1 MIWGIALLG
10 KYPEQVQFFDTT
22 LRDGEQ
28 TPGISLTPPKKLEI
42 AKALDSIGVKVI
54 EAGFAAV
61 SPGEREAVELISNA
75 GLDAEVCSATR
86 SVIKDIDVAIDAGVD
101 SVNIIIPVSEL
112 HVKRKFNKEQ
122 AWILDVTSNV
132 VQHAKDRGVVAE
144 ICLEDGSRTE
154 MEFLRK
160 VIQRA
165 LDAGVDRVTP
175 CDTVGTLTPERSLAY
190 YGELHEMFPDM
201 VLGVHVHNDFGLAT
215 ANTIAGVAGGATHIH
230 ATINGLGE
238 RAGNAS
244 LEENCVTL
252 ELLYKVKTGINMQRI
267 TSSSHTVSR
276 VTGMQVQ
283 PNKAIVGRNAF
294 AHESGIHTHAIL
306 RDPTTY
312 ERIDP
317 AMVGATRRLVSGKH
331 AGSTGLFN
339 NLMTMGLEPSEE
351 QFNQILEQV
360 KSLGDKGNLI
370 SDTDLYGIA
379 SEVMHL
385 QQQNPLVVDE
395 FIVTTGNKITPTA
408 SIKVTRNGDSY
419 MEAATGNGPV
429 DATLNALVKAVAIE
443 DPVELELYQV
453 EAITGGTNA
462 VVNVEVRLR
471 QGDRVVTSR
480 GVNEDI
486 VLASVNA
493 YLNGV
498 NLYQNMKKEKQ

>member
-1 MIWGIALLG
+1 M
-10 KYPEQVQFFDTT
+10 
-22 LRDGEQ
+22 
-28 TPGISLTPPKKLEI
+28 
-42 AKALDSIGVKVI
+42 
-54 EAGFAAV
+54 
-61 SPGEREAVELISNA
+61 
-75 GLDAEVCSATR
+75 
-86 SVIKDIDVAIDAGVD
+86 AIDAGVD

-132 VQHAKDRGVVAE
+132 VQHAKGRGVIAE

-154 MEFLRK
+154 MEFLSQ

-165 LDAGVDRVTP
+165 VDAGVDRVTP
-175 CDTVGTLTPERSLAY
+175 CDTVGTLTPELSLEY
-190 YGELHEMFPDM
+190 YGELHELFPDM

-244 LEENCVTL
+244 LEENCVAL
-252 ELLYKVKTGINMQRI
+252 ELLYRVKTGINMQRI
-267 TSSSHTVSR
+267 TSTSHTVSR
-276 VTGMQVQ
+276 VTGMHVQ

-317 AMVGATRRLVSGKH
+317 ALVGATRRLVSGKH

-351 QFNQILEQV
+351 QFNQILEHV
-360 KSLGDKGNLI
+360 KTLGDKGNLI
-370 SDTDLYGIA
+370 SDIDLYGIA
-379 SEVMHL
+379 TDVMNL
-385 QQQNPLVVDE
+385 EQQNPLMVEE

-408 SIKVTRNGDSY
+408 SIKVTRNGESY

-429 DATLNALVKAVAIE
+429 DATLNALVKAVTIDE
-443 DPVELELYQV
+443 PVTLELYQV
-453 EAITGGTNA
+453 EAITGGTDA

-471 QGDRVVTSR
+471 QGDRLVTSR

-498 NLYQNMKKEKQ
+498 NLYQNIKKEKL